1 MRLSVLAML
10 VICYGF
16 MYYLARSKIS
26 LVTKYQIKC
35 QWYNVNGIYYEWFL
49 LLFFRLFHGTQTYIK
64 GHWNQTMCITQVR
77 IKTQSNKYTCRIIR
91 THVSNCNNVSV
102 RRRRYSSGT
111 KIRTNCQTNFSSII
125 NIDTFPKD
133 T

>member
-1 MRLSVLAML
+1 MVSIMN
-10 VICYGF
+10 GF
-16 MYYLARSKIS
+16 YFCSFVYFTVPRHILK
-26 LVTKYQIKC
+26 VT
-35 QWYNVNGIYYEWFL
+35 GIQSGY
-49 LLFFRLFHGTQTYIK
+49 
-64 GHWNQTMCITQVR
+64 WNQTMCITQVR
-77 IKTQSNKYTCRIIR
+77 IKTHSNKYICRNIR
-91 THVSNCNNVSV
+91 TRASNCDNVSV